1 MDMGLELAKN
11 VVAAKY
17 EMLPHE
23 IVEITKKSILDTLGV
38 MLAASTLEPACQEMV
53 ELAKESGGV
62 EESTII
68 AFGGKAPC
76 VMAAFA
82 NGSLTH
88 ALDYDDVHD
97 GFGLHPTAACLP
109 AALALSERIGKV
121 DGKKFITAICIANDL
136 TVRLG
141 SAITQTNVQHG
152 WMRPTVFGTF
162 GAAAAAGKILELNE
176 NQMVTALSLAFMQTA
191 GTWESANAT
200 GSNLRAI
207 RDVFLAQ
214 AGVISALMAQKPLI
228 NGFSSYLEG
237 RFGLYP
243 VFFRGYYNRDR
254 ILANLGM
261 SYGGSD
267 ISFKVWPGCRYCH
280 NPVNATLDLVQ
291 QYNIKPQDIKK
302 IALNIDSS
310 TVPLCEPAEQRT
322 KPTTLMG
329 ARFSVPYIVAV
340 AIVKRN
346 VTLADFTPEALKQP
360 EVLKIA
366 EKVVWRVD
374 PEIDGTTVSAT
385 PPVVVELQCKDGK
398 SYSKR
403 VDFPYGHPKKPI
415 SMDDLQAKFR
425 DCASYSIKPL
435 TARDIDRVI
444 ELVTNLEEVPNVS
457 QIIRLLS

>member
-207 RDVFLAQ
+207 RDVLLAQ
-214 AGVISALMAQKPLI
+214 AGVISALMAQKRLI
-228 NGFSSYLEG
+228 NGFSSSLEG
-237 RFGLYP
+237 RFGFFP
-243 VFFRGYYNRDR
+243 VFFRGHYNRDR
-254 ILANLGM
+254 VLAGLGS
-261 SYGGSD
+261 SYGGGD
-267 ISFKVWPGCRYCH
+267 ISFKPWPGCRCCH
-280 NPVNATLDLVQ
+280 NSTAATLDLVQ
-291 QYNIKPQDIKK
+291 ENDIKPEDIKE
-302 IALNIDSS
+302 IALSIDSS
-310 TVPLCEPAEQRT
+310 TVPLCEPAEERT

-340 AIVKRN
+340 AAVKRN

-360 EVLKIA
+360 EVLEMA
-366 EKVVWRVD
+366 EKVVWQVD
-374 PEIDGTTVSAT
+374 PEIDGIVTAIG
-385 PPVVVELQCKDGK
+385 PVIAEIKCKDGK

-403 VDFPYGHPKKPI
+403 VDFPHGHPQKPI
-415 SMDDLQAKFR
+415 SLDELKAKFR
-425 DCASYSIKPL
+425 DCASYSIKRL
-435 TARDIDRVI
+435 TARDIDMVI
-444 ELVTNLEEVPNVS
+444 ELITNLEDVQNVN
-457 QIIRLLS
+457 QIINLLS